1 MTMSSGNV
9 TKRKHGGL
17 GRKGNVPVTKRRKK
31 FSKHVWTA
39 LEDRELRVAVEKVNK
54 TNTPIFWSK
63 VAESLPGRV
72 GRQCRDRWVNHLR
85 PKVNKE
91 VWTQDED
98 KLLFDAIKAH
108 GTQWAEIARRKI
120 LPGRTDLSL
129 KNRYYSCLRREER
142 KGRAEKHAP
151 LRVKVEEDLDVTTA
165 DESPSDADDDDDLSQ
180 HSDVIEL
187 SSILLG
193 MQSSPVHN
201 LAKLEDAHRGVN
213 DENDVNDVND
223 ENVTAHAATYGAEKQ
238 DKKRGAGGYQAFV
251 SPSVSPTR
259 SDTVFS
265 YPAESRLNAPFAN
278 VLVEQVMKAFKQSK
292 GEKKPTVEEK
302 NVPKTYANGRT
313 VSGAYPGTENTGRW
327 SHVEHEKFI
336 EGMMKF
342 GKNNW
347 TAIANVVK
355 TRTVVQVRTHAQKF
369 YKRLKKSGSAEIDLK
384 DLVQQ
389 RTIKVAM

>member
-1 MTMSSGNV
+1 MTV
-9 TKRKHGGL
+9 AAVAKRKHDVVGGE
-17 GRKGNVPVTKRRKK
+17 PVKRRKK
-31 FSKHVWTA
+31 FSKQVWTHA
-39 LEDRELRVAVEKVNK
+39 EDEKLREAVERVNK
-54 TNTPIFWSK
+54 TNTSMFWSK

-91 VWTQDED
+91 VWTKDED
-98 KLLFDAIKAH
+98 QLLFDAIQTH
-108 GTQWAEIARRKI
+108 GTQWSEISRLKI

-142 KGRAEKHAP
+142 KGRAQTGTRAVSRLP
-151 LRVKVEEDLDVTTA
+151 LRVKTDPAKEEMDQDQSTVEDSRSEYD
-165 DESPSDADDDDDLSQ
+165 SGDDLSQ

-193 MQSSPVHN
+193 MQSSPVGRGSKLVN
-201 LAKLEDAHRGVN
+201 QRSAAIKRFADEGAKGKLGQSV
-213 DENDVNDVND
+213 
-223 ENVTAHAATYGAEKQ
+223 GS
-238 DKKRGAGGYQAFV
+238 GGV
-251 SPSVSPTR
+251 SPSVSPTC
-259 SDTVFS
+259 SDTVFT
-265 YPAESRLNAPFAN
+265 YDDADSRLNAPFAN
-278 VLVEQVMKAFKQSK
+278 ALVEQVLEAFKQT
-292 GEKKPTVEEK
+292 KKEPKQAVVVEEK

-327 SHVEHEKFI
+327 SHGEHEKFI
-336 EGMMKF
+336 QGMMKF

-369 YKRLKKSGSAEIDLK
+369 YKRLKKTGSEEIDLK

-389 RTIKVAM
+389 RSIKVGI